1 MHTNI
6 LEVLTLGCFA
16 LIMFLVIQKR
26 NNNRQTEQ

>member
-16 LIMFLVIQKR
+16 LIMFLVIQRR
-26 NNNRQTEQ
+26 NKRQTEQ